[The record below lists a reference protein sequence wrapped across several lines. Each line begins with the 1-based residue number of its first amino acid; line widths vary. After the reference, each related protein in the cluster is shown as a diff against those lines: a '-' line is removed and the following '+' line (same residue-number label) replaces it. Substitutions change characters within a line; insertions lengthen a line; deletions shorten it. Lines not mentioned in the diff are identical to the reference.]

1 MMIKMLKKILLEE
14 GVSNFLHRKFYTKI
28 KPFSKET
35 VKTLRFNNKKFK
47 LLLNPNN
54 GYVDASIY
62 AFKVFEKDIL
72 TKAVKYIKKD
82 SVIFDIGANIGQ
94 HSIIFSLHG
103 SHVYSFEPNNFIFEQ
118 FVKSISL
125 NGISNITPLNY
136 GIASEENVYDL
147 YVNPKNVGNATL
159 IKKNDFKHIKVNI
172 KTLENFH
179 QHIDKVDFVKIDVE
193 GFELEVIL
201 GNQGFFEKFKPFV
214 WLEFTPEWYKES
226 KFTLTQLDDLIKKL
240 DYKIYSFQRNQQIDN
255 LANHTLIDDVFL
267 YREGDINP
275 EKI

>member
-1 MMIKMLKKILLEE
+1 LLEE
-14 GVSNFLHRKFYTKI
+14 GLNDFLHRKFYTKI
-28 KPFSKET
+28 RPFSKET

-62 AFKVFEKDIL
+62 AFKVFEKEIL

-103 SHVYSFEPNNFIFEQ
+103 AQVYSFEPNNFIFEQ
-118 FVKSISL
+118 FIKSISL
-125 NGISNITPLNY
+125 NKISNITPFNY
-136 GIASEENVYDL
+136 GIAAEENIYDL

-159 IKKNDFKHIKVNI
+159 IKNSNFKHIKVNI
-172 KTLENFH
+172 KTLENFYR
-179 QHIDKVDFVKIDVE
+179 QIDKVDFVKIDVE

-201 GNQGFFEKFKPFV
+201 GNQGFFEKFKPFI
-214 WLEFTPEWYKES
+214 WLEFTPDWYKDS
-226 KFTLTQLDDLIKKL
+226 KFSLTQLDEMIRKL
-240 DYKIYSFQRNQQIDN
+240 GYRIYSFNNNRQLEN
-255 LANHTLIDDVFL
+255 LTSHTIIDDVFL
-267 YREGDINP
+267 FREGDVDP
-275 EKI
+275 GKI